1 MHLFLCILLV
11 PLITS
16 EQYANGMNVSIT
28 VLSRTE
34 TKSPLVSLG
43 PSKED
48 GKTLILNRKK
58 RDAFDSTT
66 LKWVYFQGSIP
77 SGAVSF
83 WNSYAKRIEYPCKVS
98 SCHAG
103 FYNPSRGSACFYPYG
118 DKELQSSYFSLLV
131 NENDLEWLQWQRDS
145 WGDVPSNSVGTC
157 PGGNIYVGR
166 NKYGIGKVDRHNRA
180 FFIGYNGKEW
190 WYKYYDVLIV
200 KKNYRSQKIENV
212 RYKRDQATYSNED
225 ITLVFSKVTN
235 YGCGTVKKSTT
246 LSKAVTFEYRWDI
259 SSSVSV
265 SVSTKMT
272 AGIPGV
278 FGAEWSISAEHT
290 FGWSKGSTQSR
301 STTITETVE
310 VSVPPNQ
317 ICELSMEG
325 KRMKANIPFT
335 ARVTRYYND
344 GTERS
349 ATVQGVS
356 RNVVVAQVHV
366 IVKRCQPILN
376 APPCRF
382 M

>member
-1 MHLFLCILLV
+1 MDPTFIV
-11 PLITS
+11 
-16 EQYANGMNVSIT
+16 
-28 VLSRTE
+28 
-34 TKSPLVSLG
+34 G

-58 RDAFDSTT
+58 RDAFDSTA
-66 LKWVYFQGSIP
+66 LKWVDFQGSIP

-83 WNSYAKRIEYPCKVS
+83 WNSYAQRTEYPCKVS

-103 FYNPSRGSACFYPYG
+103 FYNPGRGSACFYPYG
-118 DKELQSSYFSLLV
+118 DKESQSSDFSLLV
-131 NENDLEWLQWQRDS
+131 NENDLERLQWQSDS

-166 NKYGIGKVDRHNRA
+166 NKYGIGKVDHHNRA

-190 WYKYYDVLIV
+190 WYKHYDVLIV

-212 RYKRDQATYSNED
+212 RYRLDQGTYSNGD
-225 ITLVFSKVTN
+225 TTLVFSKVTN

-265 SVSTKMT
+265 SVSTTMT
-272 AGIPGV
+272 AGIPEV
-278 FGAEWSISAEHT
+278 FGAEWSISAEQT
-290 FGWSKGSTQSR
+290 FGWSKGSTHR
-301 STTITETVE
+301 SNTITETVE

-325 KRMKANIPFT
+325 KRMRANIPFT
-335 ARVTRYYND
+335 ARVTRCYND